1 MDDRGVWSNGC
12 VTGTRLAIEPAPY
25 SQLGFTSTA
34 TEGGINWI
42 FYQGNDKKIVVCH
55 YQANM
60 AFCQT
65 GNGRGVFQTALAGT
79 PLTANWAAQCRV
91 YYQAES
97 GLHEEYYRGETDLTW
112 RLGTLSSLSPPC
124 FLLLAQ
130 RLTLTKTQAPT
141 TPSGWSSHRARPC
154 PQ

>member
-1 MDDRGVWSNGC
+1 VIFFNKQWQLCDRAMDAKGVWSNGC
-12 VTGTRLAIEPAPY
+12 VSGTKLAIEPAPY

-34 TEGGINWI
+34 TEGGVNWI

-65 GNGRGVFQTALAGT
+65 GSGHGVFQSALAGT

-91 YYQAES
+91 YYQTVGGVHQGYWRNEGS
-97 GLHEEYYRGETDLTW
+97 RKWGLGIPP
-112 RLGTLSSLSPPC
+112 LSPLSHC
-124 FLLLAQ
+124 FLPPLP
-130 RLTLTKTQAPT
+130 RSK
-141 TPSGWSSHRARPC
+141 G
-154 PQ
+154 